1 MQKRIDRALS
11 PPTSNPPQ
19 NESDGLYIHSVAT
32 KRHQGPHSLPQ
43 NESDALHVHSVA
55 RKKAPHRCVGP
66 FFVVPTGIEPVFKV

>member
-19 NESDGLYIHSVAT
+19 NEPYVLYIHSVVT

-43 NESDALHVHSVA
+43 NESDAVHVHSVA
-55 RKKAPHRCVGP
+55 RKKAPHISVGP
-66 FFVVPTGIEPVFKV
+66 FS